1 PVQERERFAKQ
12 VWAAKS
18 RERSET
24 ERSETERTVAGA
36 AKMVALELP
45 RRRWWPEPFRYW
57 RPPLLE
63 SRR

>member
-1 PVQERERFAKQ
+1 MKREQPVQERERFAKQ

-18 RERSET
+18 R